1 MKQLIKQIFKS
12 LKSSLLLI
20 LSLIFISFCIIFV
33 SSSSLFINQNLNNSV
48 NTLRT
53 EGNSAD
59 VIIDKKY
66 NSSDITYTHSAPV
79 SKQVRVSN
87 YTYKPTT
94 GKRLENVIF
103 PYQASDFTNPNINA
117 EWILKPGE
125 VAPPYYDRY
134 LPRYAARKFGMFRAG
149 VGINETVPASP
160 ASLLGSGKWYG
171 IGYSMTNHATGEKL
185 FDPKYFVFDE
195 KMIGTQA
202 NLIGYFDDGSIVN
215 EIDLAESAMGTK
227 NTNFT
232 YATNQGIATNQGL
245 LDNIAESFHTNS

>member
-87 YTYKPTT
+87 YTYKTTT
-94 GKRLENVIF
+94 GPNRLQNVIF
-103 PYQASDFTNPNINA
+103 PYQASDFTAANINA
-117 EWILKPGE
+117 DLGE
-125 VAPPYYDRY
+125 LPPPDAPPYYDRY
-134 LPRYAARKFGMFRAG
+134 LPRYAARKFGMFR
-149 VGINETVPASP
+149 
-160 ASLLGSGKWYG
+160 
-171 IGYSMTNHATGEKL
+171 
-185 FDPKYFVFDE
+185 
-195 KMIGTQA
+195 
-202 NLIGYFDDGSIVN
+202 
-215 EIDLAESAMGTK
+215 
-227 NTNFT
+227 
-232 YATNQGIATNQGL
+232 
-245 LDNIAESFHTNS
+245 